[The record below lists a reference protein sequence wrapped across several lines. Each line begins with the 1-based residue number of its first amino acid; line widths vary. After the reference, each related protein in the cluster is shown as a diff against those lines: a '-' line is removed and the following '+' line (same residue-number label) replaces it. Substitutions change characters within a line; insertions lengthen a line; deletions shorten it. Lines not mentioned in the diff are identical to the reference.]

1 MFNCQ
6 QEKENEPSLAHCFSC
21 FQHFLHRGYFFFIM
35 IIIIYKY
42 IRCLFFDVGGFQSC
56 QICIALL
63 NVLIIIV
70 LCERGRPLPS
80 LSPSLSLSFSPPSLC
95 FALRPRNR
103 PIIVHLPSSSASF
116 SAPPP
121 TTLARERR
129 LLADGLVFSVSVVCI
144 CFFLVQGEHIAY
156 SAAGNNK

>member
-1 MFNCQ
+1 MKTNLSGKKISTFKYVQLSTRKRKRTKSGSLFLMF
-6 QEKENEPSLAHCFSC
+6 PTLSPLW
-21 FQHFLHRGYFFFIM
+21 LFFFIM

-80 LSPSLSLSFSPPSLC
+80 LSLSFSPPSLFC
-95 FALRPRNR
+95 APSEESSNHRPSPLLCRFLFSPPHDVSKR
-103 PIIVHLPSSSASF
+103 ETAASRWFGFQCECCLYLFF
-116 SAPPP
+116 SR
-121 TTLARERR
+121 TR
-129 LLADGLVFSVSVVCI
+129 
-144 CFFLVQGEHIAY
+144 
-156 SAAGNNK
+156 